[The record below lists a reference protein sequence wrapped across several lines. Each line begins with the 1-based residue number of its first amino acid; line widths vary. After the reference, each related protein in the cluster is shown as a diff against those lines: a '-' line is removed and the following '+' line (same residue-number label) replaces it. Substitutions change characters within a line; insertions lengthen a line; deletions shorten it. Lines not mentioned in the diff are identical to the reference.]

1 MATNR
6 VQTQYQKSQVRL
18 TPQASRVDTFVRPA
32 RNDQISKALDSV
44 TGNVQQVQK
53 EEERKLDMIQAS
65 KKQAAQNSFGIGFK
79 ALMEQEQFARM
90 THEEVLETPE
100 YQKLFLGSLDQVD
113 DEDLK
118 GMLANSMTQS
128 SKASSTASSALY
140 QRQDLRDAG
149 AVFGSSTTDMHI
161 GQASATYSFVEGRS
175 FGPDGLTQDQL
186 NQETADGFAS
196 YAADIETILKDKY
209 GYSNTDLQNFWLKEQ
224 ERRGEEFMDTVIGDY
239 LIEAGNG
246 GPDYRNKV
254 LGLIEKAKTNA
265 SIANSADVTDYIIDV
280 NATAAA
286 GGLTPADELELKRRE
301 KKGDISSS
309 QRISI
314 TNANTTA
321 IAVGQA
327 GVRRNGAMASAVK
340 NRIAGVFDLTG
351 GTYLDQNGKQQ
362 TISKDDIDKAT
373 QIRITEIVNAK
384 LPNGTDEQKL
394 AAEIGMY
401 SKVDVINERWKAIAD
416 KSFDNLGT
424 GDFLP
429 ESPNFQA
436 TMQKFQLLKQLYA
449 GNPQMF
455 RKYLTDPTQRAQFA
469 DWQIMSMYGDS
480 EQDALRIIGS
490 PDYLKTKPS
499 AADLNIFA
507 EEVDKALDGWGWGDV
522 VSGGEEDNTLF
533 RAKMVEYA
541 KVIGEMTGMNPK
553 QFVDRYAKEIVEDHS
568 VVNGKLV
575 FMGGAENIDNA
586 KFQEDAQA
594 YIAASIQSFGAG
606 AFEPEQITLRH
617 TGRGK
622 TFWVVDQAGRVLP
635 VAPLHLDT
643 FYGLADRQE
652 RDAKQLEANNR
663 QASR

>member
-1 MATNR
+1 VAKQR
-6 VQTQYQKSQVRL
+6 IQTQYAANQVRL
-18 TPQASRVDTFVRPA
+18 TPQASPVNTYVQPSRDS
-32 RNDQISKALDSV
+32 QISKALDSV
-44 TGNVQQVQK
+44 TGAVQRVEVK
-53 EEERKLDMIQAS
+53 AERKMDMIQAS
-65 KKQAAQNSFGIGFK
+65 KKQSAQNSFGIGFR

-90 THEEVLETPE
+90 TPENLIETSE
-100 YQKLFLGSLDQVD
+100 YQNLFNSSLDQVD

-118 GMLANSMTQS
+118 GILANSITES
-128 SKASSTASSALY
+128 TRATSNASSSSYA
-140 QRQDLRDAG
+140 RQDLQDAG
-149 AVFGSSTTDMHI
+149 SVWGSSTTDMHI
-161 GQASATYSFVEGRS
+161 HQASSTFSLVEGRG
-175 FGPDGLTQDQL
+175 FGPNGLTQEQL

-224 ERRGEEFMDTVIGDY
+224 ERRGEEFMDTFIGDY

-254 LGLIEKAKTNA
+254 LGLLEKAKTNA
-265 SIANSADVTDYIIDV
+265 SIANSVKSTDYLLDMRSKAASGSLTEADLV
-280 NATAAA
+280 GMRNAEIA
-286 GGLTPADELELKRRE
+286 GTLK
-301 KKGDISSS
+301 GP
-309 QRISI
+309 QRISLI
-314 TNANTTA
+314 DANTTA
-321 IAVGQA
+321 IAVKAA
-327 GVRRNGAMASAVK
+327 GVRKKGALTSAVASK
-340 NRIAGVFDLTG
+340 IAGVFDLTG
-351 GTYLDQNGKQQ
+351 GTYLDQNGKTQ

-373 QIRITEIVNAK
+373 QLRITEIVNTN
-384 LPNGTDEQKL
+384 LPDGTPEQKL

-401 SKVDVINERWKAIAD
+401 SKVDVINERWKATAD
-416 KSFDNLGT
+416 KAFDSLGT

-507 EEVDKALDGWGWGDV
+507 EKVDKALDGWGWGDV

-541 KVIGEMTGMNPK
+541 KVIGRMTGMNPK

-606 AFEPEQITLRH
+606 SFKPEQITLRH

-652 RDAKQLEANNR
+652 REAKQLEANNR

>member
-1 MATNR
+1 VATNR

-118 GMLANSMTQS
+118 GILANSMRQS

-140 QRQDLRDAG
+140 KRQDLRDAG

-161 GQASATYSFVEGRS
+161 DQASATYSFVEGRS